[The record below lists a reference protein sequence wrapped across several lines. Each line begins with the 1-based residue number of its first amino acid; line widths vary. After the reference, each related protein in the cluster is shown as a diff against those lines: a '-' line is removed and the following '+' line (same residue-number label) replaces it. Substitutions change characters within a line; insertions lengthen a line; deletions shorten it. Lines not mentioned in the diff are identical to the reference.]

1 MLLRCGR
8 WFRCQTAISQS
19 DTYILELQSDTKFLE
34 LDAGLLRIVHSVP
47 MPPPMVYNAVFH
59 QGTLDGRSEYIA
71 RRAAEVCDFS
81 RRRNVP
87 ASGIASTDSQRKNL

>member
-1 MLLRCGR
+1 
-8 WFRCQTAISQS
+8 
-19 DTYILELQSDTKFLE
+19 
-34 LDAGLLRIVHSVP
+34 